1 MVTAQRNVS
10 KIQKLAEIFQSQEVW
25 DCWELAPLPAPPTA
39 TPSTRCSQATPRK
52 LAFKLKPYF
61 WLTVPD
67 IYTLTAGVAPRLRV
81 LQLRGGQH
89 PGREHELRLP
99 RDQPRPPP
107 RPRPLAGGDS
117 DYDPRPED
125 VVMNMWWAQPIWG
138 GHWTMQQHVGP
149 ICRGR
154 SWWPPN
160 DSSDV
165 MADTRWMVASI
176 SRD

>member
-1 MVTAQRNVS
+1 MYQKFRKLQKYSNARKCEIVENWRHCRHALQLHHLPGAHSEHQENLPSSSNHIHVWLCQVS
-10 KIQKLAEIFQSQEVW
+10 KGKLIN
-25 DCWELAPLPAPPTA
+25 
-39 TPSTRCSQATPRK
+39 
-52 LAFKLKPYF
+52 YF
-61 WLTVPD
+61 S
-67 IYTLTAGVAPRLRV
+67 TAGVCARLRV

-89 PGREHELRLP
+89 PGREHEHRLP

-117 DYDPRPED
+117 DGDPRPED
-125 VVMNMWWAQPIWG
+125 VVMNMWWPQPIWG
-138 GHWTMQQHVGP
+138 GHWTMQQRVGA

-165 MADTRWMVASI
+165 MADTRWMDASI

>member
-10 KIQKLAEIFQSQEVW
+10 KNSETCRNIPIPGSVRLLRTGA
-25 DCWELAPLPAPPTA
+25 TA
-39 TPSTRCSQATPRK
+39 GTPYSYTIYQVLTGNTKKAC
-52 LAFKLKPYF
+52 FKLKPYF

-125 VVMNMWWAQPIWG
+125 VVMNMWWARPIWG
-138 GHWTMQQHVGP
+138 GHWTMQQHVGH